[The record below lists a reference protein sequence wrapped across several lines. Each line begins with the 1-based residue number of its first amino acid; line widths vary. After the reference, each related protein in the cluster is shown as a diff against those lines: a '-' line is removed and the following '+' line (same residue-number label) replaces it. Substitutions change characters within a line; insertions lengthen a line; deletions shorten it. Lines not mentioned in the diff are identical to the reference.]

1 MGQAAYPGGVT
12 GRVVV
17 GLGVERPGLLDLEP
31 ETKMS
36 PTGLSSA
43 TLTQELHFIGDKK
56 AFSM

>member
-1 MGQAAYPGGVT
+1 M
-12 GRVVV
+12 V

-43 TLTQELHFIGDKK
+43 TPTQELHFIFIGDKK

>member
-1 MGQAAYPGGVT
+1 MGQAAYPGRVT

-43 TLTQELHFIGDKK
+43 TPSQELHFI
-56 AFSM
+56 F